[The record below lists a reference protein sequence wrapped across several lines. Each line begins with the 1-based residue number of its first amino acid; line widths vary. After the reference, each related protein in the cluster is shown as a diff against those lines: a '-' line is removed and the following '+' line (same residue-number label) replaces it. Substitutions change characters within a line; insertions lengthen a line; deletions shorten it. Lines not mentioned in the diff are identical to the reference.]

1 MVVHTCSSL
10 DNEHPASAVTYLSI
24 TKAGCSFFS
33 HRSVAFSLP
42 PGISVD
48 CSSVAE
54 GRRWWWDLIMID
66 IVWTGIIFPGK
77 KTDFKK
83 RRKSVYFVLNFK
95 LIN

>member
-1 MVVHTCSSL
+1 MNLISYLLLTVTLLGIWRELQLVVVEVVVVVHTCSSL

-42 PGISVD
+42 PGVSVD

-66 IVWTGIIFPGK
+66 IV
-77 KTDFKK
+77 
-83 RRKSVYFVLNFK
+83 
-95 LIN
+95 